1 MTRRAC
7 PPCPPWRHRRW
18 KHMPALHP
26 HLLFGNS
33 PLSCLQTTFRSL
45 RGVAR
50 TWLEERG
57 DLRPD
62 MCFGLGTHS
71 KG

>member
-1 MTRRAC
+1 
-7 PPCPPWRHRRW
+7 
-18 KHMPALHP
+18 MPALHP